1 MTEAVE
7 KIINKIIEEQAA
19 IIGPV
24 AWSEAKKVH
33 GLNFNPQTHEVS
45 VEGNAKDVLENLVG
59 QYEKLFGK
67 LSREV
72 CRDAVRPLIQFASD
86 EEIPQVLK

>member
-1 MTEAVE
+1 MSEAVE
-7 KIINKIIEEQAA
+7 KIAAKIIEEQAA

-24 AWSEAKKVH
+24 AWTEALKVD
-33 GLNFNPQTHEVS
+33 GLKLNKETHELS
-45 VEGNAKDVLENLVG
+45 IEGQSKDVLERLVG

-72 CRDAVRPLIQFASD
+72 CRDAIKPLISYAD
-86 EEIPQVLK
+86 EGDIPQVLK

>member
-7 KIINKIIEEQAA
+7 KIVNKIIEEQAA

-33 GLNFNPQTHEVS
+33 GLTLNTQTHEVHID
-45 VEGNAKDVLENLVG
+45 GDAKVVLENLVG

-72 CRDAVRPLIQFASD
+72 CRDAVRPLLSFAEED
-86 EEIPQVLK
+86 EIPDTLK

>member
-1 MTEAVE
+1 MTEAIE
-7 KIINKIIEEQAA
+7 KIASKIIEEQAA

-24 AWSEAKKVH
+24 AWTEALKVK
-33 GLNFNPQTHEVS
+33 GLRVDSTTRELHIEGDSKEV
-45 VEGNAKDVLENLVG
+45 LTNLVG

-72 CRDAVRPLIQFASD
+72 CRDAVRPLIAFA
-86 EEIPQVLK
+86 EENEIPETLR

>member
-1 MTEAVE
+1 MTEAAE
-7 KIINKIIEEQAA
+7 KIVNKIIEEQAA

-24 AWSEAKKVH
+24 AWTEAKKVR
-33 GLNFNPQTHEVS
+33 GLNLNPSTHEVHI
-45 VEGNAKDVLENLVG
+45 EGDAKVVLENLVG

-72 CRDAVRPLIQFASD
+72 CRDAVRPLIQFAGED
-86 EEIPQVLK
+86 EIPDTLK